1 MGNVTFLAASLPQ
14 AQSTVFLGCLGTNSP
29 EAPTSGLQPSP
40 GLPYVEVTV
49 TVLSSLLE
57 Q

>member
-1 MGNVTFLAASLPQ
+1 MGNVTFLDASLPQ
-14 AQSTVFLGCLGTNSP
+14 AQYTMFLGFLGTNSP

-40 GLPYVEVTV
+40 VLPYVEEAV
-49 TVLSSLLE
+49 TVLSLLLE

>member
-1 MGNVTFLAASLPQ
+1 M
-14 AQSTVFLGCLGTNSP
+14 FLGFLGTNSP

-40 GLPYVEVTV
+40 VLPYVEEAV
-49 TVLSSLLE
+49 TVLSLLLE